1 MRNNNFYDFA
11 NAIKPVFNFRPIE
24 LGLGPTKRLSRAH
37 PGGIQ
42 WGQKVRHEDIN
53 VGGKYYWAQN
63 EYKIN
68 AILSY

>member
-1 MRNNNFYDFA
+1 MDICLHFW
-11 NAIKPVFNFRPIE
+11 E
-24 LGLGPTKRLSRAH
+24 GGLNTGTFMGLLLRETDLE

-63 EYKIN
+63 EYQEY
-68 AILSY
+68 AILS